1 MSGLILRDA
10 QRGEVAAIVKML
22 ADDELGRTREE
33 IGDPLPPAYYAA
45 YEEIACDP
53 NNRLLVAEV
62 GGEIVGTLQLT
73 FIRGLSRKAA
83 RRAQIEAV
91 RIAGPHRGTGFGE
104 QMIRAAIEVARDAGC
119 SIVQLTTDKR
129 RTDARRFYE
138 RLGFVASHE
147 GMKLSLD

>member
-33 IGDPLPPAYYAA
+33 IGDPLPAPYYEA
-45 YEEIACDP
+45 YEEIARDP

-104 QMIRAAIEVARDAGC
+104 QLIRAAIEIARNAGC